1 MRYILAFI
9 APPFALLICRKPFQ
23 FILNLI
29 FWLASF
35 PLIFVGGL
43 GFIVWLICAA
53 HALIVCRTAFAEAQ
67 VGKIVNAIQ
76 SQNAAIAAAQSTNRA
91 ECPPETI

>member
-9 APPFALLICRKPFQ
+9 APPFALLICRKYVQ
-23 FILNLI
+23 FLFNLV

-35 PLIFVGGL
+35 PLILFGGI

-53 HALIVCRTAFAEAQ
+53 HAITVCRLSYMDRQ
-67 VGKIVNAIQ
+67 MDRLVGAIQ
-76 SQNAAIAAAQSTNRA
+76 QSAPRSDGA
-91 ECPPETI
+91 SAGSGQ